1 LKALVAVME
10 RGRRPDP
17 GLEPDQDLEP
27 EPEPDE
33 PEPEPVSETKAQ
45 QIAVLQKQ
53 VADKDKELVARQAL
67 AANLKHDEPEPEAL
81 APMERFDEA
90 AVQRWLGTVPGLA
103 AAQLAAAR
111 EEMAEDEYEAG
122 VLTQGGQ
129 GGRPAPLASRL
140 HRIPTHFLL

>member
-1 LKALVAVME
+1 MKALVAVME

-45 QIAVLQKQ
+45 QIAALQKQ
-53 VADKDKELVARQAL
+53 VADKDKEL
-67 AANLKHDEPEPEAL
+67 EAL

-111 EEMAEDEYEAG
+111 EEMAEVRVEQFSA
-122 VLTQGGQ
+122 V
-129 GGRPAPLASRL
+129 
-140 HRIPTHFLL
+140 